1 MNSKERVRAAVA
13 RQPVDRVPLG
23 FYAVDCDT
31 VGRVLGRSTWVRD
44 KVETQIALWEGR
56 RAELAESLKADVV
69 EFYRKIDCADLL
81 LPKEAM
87 LLPPADYEPLRPR
100 RIDADHWEDDRG
112 RVWQAARG
120 ANEIQCVHDPTAGT
134 RTWSVDDFADRTPP
148 APPDPS
154 VFEVLDHVIA
164 QLGDERYVACTTG
177 GITAVTLLGGTEEG
191 LVLHALQPEVVLAA
205 NARSVWRQ
213 NALDAH
219 HIRPGAAGVLMEQDM
234 AGSNG
239 PLLSPAMF
247 ETMCYPFLKERMAH
261 VKQVWPEAQILFH
274 NCGNNIPL
282 MEMFIDCGVDCYQS
296 LQTTAGMEVGRLKDD
311 FGDALCF
318 WGGVPVELLIDGSVD
333 EVRAAV
339 RTAMERGAPGGG
351 FILGP
356 SHSVAF
362 NTKYDNFL
370 AFLDEFE
377 RTRDRYV

>member
-1 MNSKERVRAAVA
+1 MNSRERVQAAIA

-31 VGRVLGRSTWVRD
+31 VGRVLGRPTLVRD
-44 KVETQIALWEGR
+44 KVESQIALWEGR
-56 RAELAESLKADVV
+56 RAELAEGLKADVV
-69 EFYRKIDCADLL
+69 DFYRHMDCADLL

-87 LLPPADYEPLRPR
+87 LLPPVDYEPLRPR
-100 RIDADHWEDDRG
+100 ALGEDRWEDDRG
-112 RVWQAARG
+112 RVYQASRG
-120 ANEIQCVHDPTAGT
+120 ANEIQCVHDPTAVP
-134 RTWSVDDFADRTPP
+134 RTWTADDFADEALP

-164 QLGDERYVACTTG
+164 EFGDERYVASMTG

-191 LVLHALQPEVVLAA
+191 LVLHALQPEVIAAA
-205 NARSVWRQ
+205 NRQSVARQ

-219 HIRPGAAGVLMEQDM
+219 WIRPGAAGVLMEQDM

-239 PLLSPAMF
+239 PLVSPAMF
-247 ETMCYPFLKERMAH
+247 RELGYPYLKQRMQH
-261 VKQVWPEAQILFH
+261 VRASGVEQIIFH

-282 MEMFIDCGVDCYQS
+282 MEMFVDCGVDCYQS
-296 LQTTAGMEVGRLKDD
+296 LQTTAGMELGLLKER
-311 FGDALCF
+311 FGQDLCF
-318 WGGVPVELLIDGSVD
+318 WGGVPLELLIDGTTA

-362 NTKYDNFL
+362 GTKYDNFL
-370 AFLDEFE
+370 AFVDEFD
-377 RTRDRYV
+377 RLRDRCWD